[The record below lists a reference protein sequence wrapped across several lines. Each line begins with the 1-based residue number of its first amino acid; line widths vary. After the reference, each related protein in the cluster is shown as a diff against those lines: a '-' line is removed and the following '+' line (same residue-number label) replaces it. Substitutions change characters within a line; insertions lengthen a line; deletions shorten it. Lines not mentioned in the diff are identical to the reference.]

1 MKNITLLPKKV
12 FFLCSAIALVTASN
26 ISASSS
32 DENPEHNPTST
43 PLPVQQGLTAE
54 SVSDSET
61 STRSIWNFFGWFSSS
76 KKEDS
81 ISEDSTVPASGS
93 SSNHLPLQE
102 EEVGN
107 VPAELTQSIVVLK
120 ESHISLSEYFDN
132 SSYTGK
138 NRRLSG
144 VSFGLY
150 EGATYIIRRKSGS
163 EEKMDAEGVE
173 SIGKTVE
180 AKTKLLA
187 IKKGDEFVWK
197 TLDFQE
203 Q

>member
-1 MKNITLLPKKV
+1 MKNITLAPKKII
-12 FFLCSAIALVTASN
+12 FLCSAIALVTS
-26 ISASSS
+26 SHVFASSS
-32 DENPEHNPTST
+32 DENLVDNQTST
-43 PLPVQQGLTAE
+43 PLPAQQGLTAE
-54 SVSDSET
+54 GVSDSET

-76 KKEDS
+76 KKKDS
-81 ISEDSTVPASGS
+81 ISENSTEPASGS
-93 SSNHLPLQE
+93 SSIHLPLKE
-102 EEVGN
+102 EETDK
-107 VPAELTQSIVVLK
+107 VPAELTQSVAVLK
-120 ESHISLSEYFDN
+120 DDHISLSAYFDN